1 MHGVNYYFYSPEHFI
16 KKIQDNEM
24 LEHTIFN
31 NWYYGTG
38 FESVDE
44 NRINIGVFN
53 PAGIRSL
60 LAREDCN
67 VLVLWIKT
75 DDKTRLLRQLNRED
89 NPDVR
94 EVIRRFQADYN
105 DFDNIEYRFIS
116 LPNDHEEDLM
126 WNVEEILS

>member
-1 MHGVNYYFYSPEHFI
+1 
-16 KKIQDNEM
+16 M

-44 NRINIGVFN
+44 NKINIGVFN

-60 LAREDCN
+60 LARNDCN
-67 VLVLWIKT
+67 VLVIWIKT

-89 NPDVR
+89 DPDVR